1 MVVVHIWMPYRQ
13 LYTWRD
19 QKYIREITNGGNQV
33 AVESHWFSSGA
44 GQHNQKRE
52 AAASHISTQLSSF
65 STTSNFHNSHS
76 FRRLMSNTPPPA
88 ETNKITPNV
97 LIVSTLVCT
106 HLRKPQK
113 IVSFPVGGGPADG
126 QEHTDYKIPFI
137 FSSH

>member
-19 QKYIREITNGGNQV
+19 QKYRREITNGGNQV

-65 STTSNFHNSHS
+65 STTFNFHNS